1 MRSLNDLLSEDT
13 NQFGPGT
20 DLVIALLAVLL
31 VIVLISARLY
41 SKEKIRNTQFAAD
54 GKLKQEALDQANE
67 KLAKNSQGKFKL
79 ATSSFSA
86 GDFLINPATEFRNRS
101 EANAKV
107 ATIIAE
113 YEKIQSDYP
122 YIFIIGHANQIDVKG
137 TSDNGPLARQ
147 KRNWDFAGRR
157 AVEVGGMLGA
167 HLSLLQ
173 QDKLVIVSAGE
184 FDLKL
189 PASPDS
195 QENAWVEVVF
205 GKEWKLPARESQ
217 SDQRK

>member
-20 DLVIALLAVLL
+20 DLVIALLAILL

-41 SKEKIRNTQFAAD
+41 SKEKIRNTQFAVDAK
-54 GKLKQEALDQANE
+54 GKQEALDIANA
-67 KLAKNSQGKFKL
+67 KLAKDSQGKFKL
-79 ATSSFSA
+79 ATTSFSA
-86 GDFLINPATEFRNRS
+86 GDFLANPATELRNQA

-107 ATIIAE
+107 TTIIDE
-113 YEKIQSDYP
+113 YEKIQADYP
-122 YIFIIGHANQIDVKG
+122 YIFIIGHANQIDVKSA
-137 TSDNGPLARQ
+137 SDNGPLARQ

-157 AVEVGGMLGA
+157 AIEIGGMLGT
-167 HLSLLQ
+167 HLSSAQ
-173 QDKLVIVSAGE
+173 QDKLVIVSVGE

-189 PASPDS
+189 PDSPNS

-205 GKEWKLPARESQ
+205 GKEWKLPARESPVNQ
-217 SDQRK
+217 